1 MNYKVCAP
9 FPEAR
14 SQDGQTSD
22 EIWDDSRSHSKTSIY
37 SNIPLSQFR
46 YHPTTP
52 GKPNPFNSTF
62 DSPTLP
68 SNPFCPPRQSEHPI
82 SQTNFGET
90 RDAYYPAELRR
101 PDTSISRVN
110 DQHLRIKVPHRQ
122 EMFDHQRDYN
132 NMTDTTVSST
142 HSQDLAKTE
151 VQYDL
156 ELRTPYPTDVEHAA
170 VDDTHLRNATVRNF
184 SWQDVT
190 VTVKDNETKHPKA
203 ILDGVSGI
211 VEAGELCALMGPSG
225 CGKTTLLNVLAHRNA
240 ASKATVAG
248 STLVNGTNSSSSAF
262 RAISSYVEQED
273 ALIGSLTVQETMN
286 FAARLAHKSSL
297 TKRERIRRINGL
309 LDSFGLRNQAHTI
322 IGTPIRKGISGGQKR
337 RVSVASQL
345 ITGPKI
351 LFLDE
356 PTSGLDSAASWEVM
370 SFVKQVAKQN
380 NLIVI
385 ASIHQPSTST
395 FQLFDKLMLL
405 SGGKSHYFGPVSDV
419 GDHFKSIG
427 FPIPLHMNA
436 AEYLLDLMNTD
447 FATDQRQV
455 QGRLT
460 SIRHLWLKS
469 AACQQMNSSIEGSLL
484 NIKPLPLPATSR
496 GGFINVL
503 VTLVH
508 RSFIKSYRDVVAYGI
523 RIAMYMGLAIMM
535 GTVWLRLKTD
545 QSDIQPF
552 INAIFFGSAFMSF
565 MAVAYVPSFL
575 EDRSTFIKERANG
588 LYSAPLFMLS
598 NFIIGLPY
606 LFLITVLFSI
616 TTYWLN
622 NFRPTATAFF
632 TWIMWLFLD
641 LLAAESLVVLISSVF
656 PSFVISLAL
665 TAFANG
671 LWMSVGGFLVP
682 QGTLNVFWR
691 YVFHYIDYQTY
702 VFQGMMVNEF
712 SEREYTC
719 GKGCQCMYITDLA
732 PECKISGKGVLNQYG
747 YKTGKTGEWVGI
759 LLAIIFVY
767 RMLGLLAMYL
777 RR

>member
-1 MNYKVCAP
+1 
-9 FPEAR
+9 
-14 SQDGQTSD
+14 
-22 EIWDDSRSHSKTSIY
+22 
-37 SNIPLSQFR
+37 
-46 YHPTTP
+46 
-52 GKPNPFNSTF
+52 
-62 DSPTLP
+62 
-68 SNPFCPPRQSEHPI
+68 
-82 SQTNFGET
+82 
-90 RDAYYPAELRR
+90 
-101 PDTSISRVN
+101 
-110 DQHLRIKVPHRQ
+110 
-122 EMFDHQRDYN
+122 
-132 NMTDTTVSST
+132 
-142 HSQDLAKTE
+142 
-151 VQYDL
+151 
-156 ELRTPYPTDVEHAA
+156 
-170 VDDTHLRNATVRNF
+170 
-184 SWQDVT
+184 
-190 VTVKDNETKHPKA
+190 
-203 ILDGVSGI
+203 
-211 VEAGELCALMGPSG
+211 MGPSG
-225 CGKTTLLNVLAHRNA
+225 CGKTTLLNVLAYRNA

-248 STLVNGTNSSSSAF
+248 STLINGINPSSSAF

-273 ALIGSLTVQETMN
+273 ALIGSLTVYETMN

-297 TKRERIRRINGL
+297 TKRERINRINGL

-419 GDHFKSIG
+419 GDHFESIG
-427 FPIPLHMNA
+427 LPIPLRMNV

-447 FATDQRQV
+447 FATDQRQA
-455 QGRLT
+455 QGTLA
-460 SIRHLWLKS
+460 SIRHLWLMS
-469 AACQQMNSSIEGSLL
+469 AACRQMNSSIERSLL
-484 NIKPLPLPATSR
+484 NIRPLPLPASSR
-496 GGFINVL
+496 GGFVNVL
-503 VTLVH
+503 FTLVH

-545 QSDIQPF
+545 QNDIQPF

-606 LFLITVLFSI
+606 LFLIALLFSV
-616 TTYWLN
+616 TTYFLN

-641 LLAAESLVVLISSVF
+641 LLAAESLVVLISSIF

-682 QGTLNVFWR
+682 QGTLNVFWK

-719 GKGCQCMYITDLA
+719 GRSCQCMYITDLA
-732 PECKISGKGVLNQYG
+732 PECKISGKGVLDQYG

-759 LLAIIFVY
+759 LIVIIFVY